1 MTDTELYYKY
11 CDKCEDRK
19 ELCMCE
25 KILKELFKQAV
36 IESNTADELI
46 DKSDNKFKGV
56 VN

>member
-1 MTDTELYYKY
+1 MTDNELYYKY

-36 IESNTADELI
+36 IESNTADEII
-46 DKSDNKFKGV
+46 DKSDNKYKGV